1 MCTPTL
7 HPYQT
12 QDLADKDAQLK
23 QTNAQLKEA
32 KEVADKLKA
41 NDLKLS
47 MRIAE
52 KEKELSLTKLM
63 NRNKDELITAKD
75 AELAAAKAALLA
87 STDGKGQ
94 GDRAAAAEGV
104 SEQGTEY

>member
-1 MCTPTL
+1 MSTPTL
-7 HPYQT
+7 RPYQT

-23 QTNAQLKEA
+23 EA
-32 KEVADKLKA
+32 KAVADKLKA

-63 NRNKDELITAKD
+63 NRNKDELITAKE

-87 STDGKGQ
+87 STDGTGH
-94 GDRAAAAEGV
+94 GDRAAAE
-104 SEQGTEY
+104 E